1 MAQYLR
7 DYVLPEAQRLAWEA
21 LTDEQRERYLAAAV
35 KASGTKTSKSV
46 LRRWSVQTGPNDG
59 SDGTG

>member
-1 MAQYLR
+1 MPHDFR
-7 DYVLPEAQRLAWEA
+7 DFVLPTAQRLAWEA

-46 LRRWSVQTGPNDG
+46 LRRWSVQTGPDEGGDG
-59 SDGTG
+59 SG